1 MATTKEDLW
10 KTLEN
15 LTGDQF
21 KHFKWLLQN
30 DGNDLPAIPAY
41 RLEKADRPDT
51 VDLMVQKHGEAE
63 AVRRS
68 VELLE
73 KIGRNDLAQSLS
85 NTRPVQRGEE
95 NNYWFHLI
103 TPHYYKHS

>member
-1 MATTKEDLW
+1 MSKTSTFQSST
-10 KTLEN
+10 TLEN
-15 LTGDQF
+15 LTDEQF
-21 KHFKWLLQN
+21 KPFKWLLQN
-30 DGNDLPAIPAY
+30 DRNGLPDIPAS

-85 NTRPVQRGEE
+85 NTRPAQRGEFE
-95 NNYWFHLI
+95 NGKYEN
-103 TPHYYKHS
+103 